1 MLADA
6 LNLWTTVKPYSGF
19 RSETIAWRLL
29 PAIENKKIR
38 FSYRDGKCVG
48 FVTWAWLTDDEVKSG
63 DYSGVEVFGRNS
75 SDHLVIMDMIAPNG
89 RKDVYFMAK
98 DIRSYLSDLYPDCG
112 VGISRRG
119 DRFGRYARVC

>member
-6 LNLWTTVKPYSGF
+6 VRLWTTVPPYSGF
-19 RSETIAWRLL
+19 PCQTIAWRLL

-38 FSYRDGKCVG
+38 FSYRDGECVG
-48 FVTWAWLTDDEVKSG
+48 FVTWAWLTNAEVESD

-98 DIRSYLSDLYPDCG
+98 DIRSFLSDLYPDCE
-112 VGISRRG
+112 VGISRRK
-119 DRFGRYARVC
+119 DRFGRYSRVC